1 MTFEWWPK
9 VIFEKPQLIKYER
22 GDIYSWIA
30 ILNFI
35 SGRSLNFAHYSY
47 ALGCLAFQKDV
58 LLLFKGLKKFDYTNY
73 LQKK

>member
-22 GDIYSWIA
+22 GDICSWIA

-35 SGRSLNFAHYSY
+35 SGRSLNFAQDSY

-58 LLLFKGLKKFDYTNY
+58 LLVLKGLKKYDYTNY